1 MLKAGDKVRFIGA
14 KSHEF
19 LPEFFPPVGTVGEII
34 GFDEDED
41 LLVQWEKGS
50 TSENDL
56 WSCNKKIVERIENN
70 GL

>member
-1 MLKAGDKVRFIGA
+1 MLRVGDKVRFIDA

-34 GFDEDED
+34 RFDEDEE
-41 LLVQWEKGS
+41 LLVQWEEGS
-50 TSENDL
+50 TSEDDT
-56 WSCNKKIVERIENN
+56 WYCDEKDVERIENN